1 MPANPK
7 RAVWLKQKPGVKPGV
22 NPVAGCSR
30 QPPGRRAGLISPV
43 TGSAKRCS
51 RGNGA
56 AGRVVYIM
64 RPERTGVTKKGK
76 EFEGLNQGSRTTT
89 LTLFP
94 RCFRGTVTCAVF
106 PNGLAVPSNTAYPL
120 IW

>member
-7 RAVWLKQKPGVKPGV
+7 RAVWLKQKPGDE

-30 QPPGRRAGLISPV
+30 QPPGRRAGLISPA
-43 TGSAKRCS
+43 TGSARQCCQ
-51 RGNGA
+51 GNGA

-76 EFEGLNQGSRTTT
+76 EFEGLNQGSRVTT

-94 RCFRGTVTCAVF
+94 RCFLGTVTCAELPCGF
-106 PNGLAVPSNTAYPL
+106 TVPSSTS
-120 IW
+120 

>member
-7 RAVWLKQKPGVKPGV
+7 RAVWLKQKPGVKPDE

-30 QPPGRRAGLISPV
+30 QPPGRWAGLISPA
-43 TGSAKRCS
+43 TGSARRCS

-56 AGRVVYIM
+56 AEPAACIT
-64 RPERTGVTKKGK
+64 RPGKTGAIKKGK
-76 EFEGLNQGSRTTT
+76 EFEGLNQGSRVTT

-94 RCFRGTVTCAVF
+94 RCFLGTVTCAELPCGF
-106 PNGLAVPSNTAYPL
+106 TVPSSTS
-120 IW
+120 